1 MALVAKSTIAPGQ
14 NNMISK
20 IKAPALTCLAGCP
33 SAGRVRWHSL
43 TGPQNNVAHELK
55 EAAINTIATV
65 FKTDFFIELFVFLLP
80 YSSGFSVTPRF
91 IIVSGLNLSFDLSM

>member
-55 EAAINTIATV
+55 EAEINTIATV
-65 FKTDFFIELFVFLLP
+65 FKTVFFIELFVFYYP
-80 YSSGFSVTPRF
+80 THQAFR
-91 IIVSGLNLSFDLSM
+91 